1 MPTRFPANI
10 SHELRTPL
18 HGILLSSEVRRPF
31 LCAWPASQLTVGV
44 TPFAIAQLMSDTKL
58 DDQQSSY
65 LQTVQA
71 CGISLIETVNHVL
84 DYTKLSGNTGRVSGA
99 EATTDRGIQ
108 KSEVDLA
115 QLIEETVEGC
125 WMGQRARALIG
136 DSEIGSVYAPPPST
150 VLREDGQLPLDRP
163 QVECV
168 VDIPWREEGW
178 RVNLEKGGVRR
189 VLMNLVSN
197 ALKFTTDGYVLVT
210 LRALPAPEDAEA
222 IPLEI
227 AVIDTGKGISKDFLQ
242 SQLFQPFSQENPLQT
257 GTGLGLAIVN
267 SIVSSDAVRGK
278 VDVWSTQGLGT
289 EIKVSLDAV
298 PARRRHSVDSSAS
311 LVDFGLGISVT
322 FLGFDERIRG
332 FKLLRDVLE
341 MNLQDW
347 GFEAR
352 PSTVPG
358 WGDILL
364 VNESES
370 VVDHFTE
377 QGNVGRP
384 IVIFST
390 SRSAVEQLRAVQ
402 AYVSAG
408 RAESIILSSML
419 TSPFSILRL

>member
-1 MPTRFPANI
+1 
-10 SHELRTPL
+10 
-18 HGILLSSEVRRPF
+18 
-31 LCAWPASQLTVGV
+31 
-44 TPFAIAQLMSDTKL
+44 
-58 DDQQSSY
+58 
-65 LQTVQA
+65 
-71 CGISLIETVNHVL
+71 
-84 DYTKLSGNTGRVSGA
+84 
-99 EATTDRGIQ
+99 
-108 KSEVDLA
+108 
-115 QLIEETVEGC
+115 
-125 WMGQRARALIG
+125 
-136 DSEIGSVYAPPPST
+136 
-150 VLREDGQLPLDRP
+150 
-163 QVECV
+163 
-168 VDIPWREEGW
+168 
-178 RVNLEKGGVRR
+178 
-189 VLMNLVSN
+189 MNLVSN